1 MQKTSN
7 SLTKFSILLV
17 SVVTTSA
24 PAINAN
30 IPALAKAFPTVPLSQ
45 VELLTTIPSFF
56 LMLSILFSSWVAQ
69 KLGLKQTVMLG
80 VAITLVAGLTPVF
93 TNSFGLI
100 LISRAAFGLGV
111 GLFNSLLV
119 TIISSFYKGQE
130 RSKLIG
136 FQSIFEGLGGV
147 LVTFIAGQLMNFGWH
162 ASFWAYLITIPA
174 LIFFT
179 LFVPKIPTIK
189 PTVKAEDDSPKAPLF
204 NGRLISLLILTFVVV
219 SFYMIM
225 GIKVPTLMVNSGYG
239 TTTSASYV
247 ILALSLGSMVGGAIF
262 GKLYEWLKNYVIVL
276 GFSSLAISMALIA
289 LSNTTALTILGG
301 FLTGVGFRL
310 YIPWALNIVNM
321 DGKGNPWG
329 TSFILMSYNLAGSL
343 APYTALLLQ
352 SVFKIDQL
360 RNIFWMNTIAYVVI
374 AAIVVSLLAGFKRF
388 HRQVTDE
395 VTQDAD

>member
-17 SVVTTSA
+17 SVITASA

-69 KLGLKQTVMLG
+69 RIGLKQTVQLG
-80 VAITLVAGLTPVF
+80 VAITAIAGLTPVF
-93 TNSFGLI
+93 TNSFDLI
-100 LISRAAFGLGV
+100 LVSRAAFGLGV

-119 TIISSFYKGQE
+119 TIISSFYEDQE

-162 ASFWAYLITIPA
+162 VSFWAYLITIPA
-174 LIFFT
+174 LVFFT
-179 LFVPKIPTIK
+179 LFVPKISTTK
-189 PTVKAEDDSPKAPLF
+189 PVVKTENNLPKTPLF
-204 NGRLISLLILTFVVV
+204 NSRLISLLILTFVVV

-225 GIKVPTLMVNSGYG
+225 GIKVPTLIVDSGYG

-247 ILALSLGSMVGGAIF
+247 ILDLSLGSMAGGAIF
-262 GKLYEWLKNYVIVL
+262 GKLYDWVKNYVIVL

-289 LSNTTALTILGG
+289 LSNTISVTILGG
-301 FLTGVGFRL
+301 FLTGLGFRL

-321 DGKGNPWG
+321 GGNGNPWA
-329 TSFILMSYNLAGSL
+329 TSLILMSYNLAGSM

-352 SVFKIDQL
+352 SVLKINQL
-360 RNIFWMNTIAYVVI
+360 RNIFWMNTIAYLVITILVVLFL
-374 AAIVVSLLAGFKRF
+374 VGFSKFRN
-388 HRQVTDE
+388 RVTDN
-395 VTQDAD
+395 T

>member
-1 MQKTSN
+1 MQKVSN
-7 SLTKFSILLV
+7 RLTKFSILLV
-17 SVVTTSA
+17 SVITASA

-30 IPALAKAFPTVPLSQ
+30 IPALARAFPTIPLSQ

-56 LMLSILFSSWVAQ
+56 LMLSILFSGWVAQ
-69 KLGLKQTVMLG
+69 KIGLKQTVMLG
-80 VAITLVAGLTPVF
+80 VTITAVAGLTPVF

-119 TIISSFYKGQE
+119 TIISSFYGGQE

-147 LVTFIAGQLMNFGWH
+147 LVTFIAGQLMNLGWH

-174 LIFFT
+174 LVFFM
-179 LFVPKIPTIK
+179 LFVPKIPT
-189 PTVKAEDDSPKAPLF
+189 VKNNVETEKDLPKVPLF

-219 SFYMIM
+219 SLYMIM

-247 ILALSLGSMVGGAIF
+247 ILALSLGSMTGGAIF
-262 GKLYEWLKNYVIVL
+262 GKLYDLVKNYVIVF
-276 GFSSLAISMALIA
+276 GFGSLAIAMALIA
-289 LSNTTALTILGG
+289 LSNTTALTVIGG
-301 FLTGVGFRL
+301 FLTGLGFRL

-321 DGKGNPWG
+321 GGKGNPWA

-352 SVFKIDQL
+352 SVFKIKQL
-360 RNIFWMNTIAYVVI
+360 RSIFWMNTIAYLIIAVMVV
-374 AAIVVSLLAGFKRF
+374 LLLVGFKRF
-388 HRQVTDE
+388 HRRTLDE
-395 VTQDAD
+395 V